1 MLVILL
7 IPLVVFI
14 VDARDVVGVALVCST
29 FVDNVDAINSVDTA
43 VGTFFFFFIIGVL
56 DGTVDIANTA
66 DVTVLIRVV

>member
-43 VGTFFFFFIIGVL
+43 VGTFFFFSLLVFLMVL
-56 DGTVDIANTA
+56 
-66 DVTVLIRVV
+66 LILQIPLMLLF